1 MPIAVCCVIIVY
13 ISWVV
18 ISLTW
23 VASHWN
29 NLHLRSRAYY
39 LLKSFFFFLVKF
51 IDDITGGKCTDGEG
65 GECTSLYCL
74 YGDVNIFKGVAAL
87 NRVWILGFFYCPK
100 QGQVFKPSAAQFHP
114 NITRRVTPTLPPP
127 PRNCIVTDHQTFQ
140 GRYYHN
146 KNYVYNFQIKWWQ
159 DPRDKGKSF
168 LFELRW

>member
-29 NLHLRSRAYY
+29 NLHLRIKSRI
-39 LLKSFFFFLVKF
+39 LL
-51 IDDITGGKCTDGEG
+51 IDDITGGKCADGEG
-65 GECTSLYCL
+65 GEYTPLYCL
-74 YGDVNIFKGVAAL
+74 YWDVNIFKGVAAL

-100 QGQVFKPSAAQFHP
+100 QGQVFKPSAAQFQP
-114 NITRRVTPTLPPP
+114 NITRRVTPPPPPPP

-146 KNYVYNFQIKWWQ
+146 KNYVYNFQIKW
-159 DPRDKGKSF
+159 
-168 LFELRW
+168 